1 MDAEVER
8 GEPYW
13 SLSRSDRRKLLGFQ
27 LVDILDLV
35 SEGQVGPEDFTQELA
50 LDLNRLPETVLF
62 INGRFKNKLHRWK
75 FNIVRRKTFLRLVGP
90 YRCKKRGERVVA
102 YADERWVDDGDAPN
116 GRRLVRRDEEFIF
129 RGSIPGT
136 ANQEE
141 VRAAARLDLLRTWE
155 ALERSFREPVVLA
168 ALGLITAREA
178 ARALGL
184 RKAAV
189 LCLIRQA
196 KALLSTKELAQW

>member
-1 MDAEVER
+1 MDAEADQ

-13 SLSRSDRRKLLGFQ
+13 SLSPGRQHKLLRSQ

-35 SEGQVGPEDFTQELA
+35 SEGQVGREDFAQELA

-62 INGRFKNKLHRWK
+62 TRGRPKNTLHRWK
-75 FNIVRRKTFLRLVGP
+75 FNAAQKKTFLRLLGA
-90 YRCKKRGERVVA
+90 YRWKKRGERVVA
-102 YADERWVDDGDAPN
+102 YADERWVDDANAPD

-129 RGSIPGT
+129 RGSIPGS

-141 VRAAARLDLLRTWE
+141 VRAAARLDLLRAWE
-155 ALERSFREPVVLA
+155 VLERSFREPVVLA

-196 KALLSTKELAQW
+196 KALLSTQELAQ